1 MSKPMQAKIIDKDTQ
16 ITKQY
21 NINSFYY
28 DNINGEDYLIL
39 DVKDEGVIRFK
50 LDSIDTFALSSLPPN

>member
-1 MSKPMQAKIIDKDTQ
+1 MSKPMQAKIIDRDTQ

-21 NINSFYY
+21 IINSFYY
-28 DNINGEDYLIL
+28 DNINGEEYLVL
-39 DVKDEGVIRFK
+39 DEKDRGVIRFK